1 MLVLVLQYSVL
12 KCHCVK
18 ESWSWR
24 LPAAVGPS
32 WLEELKTPWIFIFKY
47 WFFLWKYFATSLYCR
62 NSFLVSPELLHANRD
77 KWVLVTPHIWRV
89 HGAGIK
95 RVHVCVLHLS
105 LSLLFP
111 WYCPSPNCL
120 SCFQLTLCW
129 YLSIKIFVKT
139 IFFLTAQDEG
149 FCWAF

>member
-12 KCHCVK
+12 KCPCVK

-89 HGAGIK
+89 HGKKSTHLCITLK
-95 RVHVCVLHLS
+95 LKLKLVVSLVLPFPE
-105 LSLLFP
+105 LFVLFSA
-111 WYCPSPNCL
+111 Y
-120 SCFQLTLCW
+120 FV
-129 YLSIKIFVKT
+129 YLSIKIFVKNC
-139 IFFLTAQDEG
+139 FFLTAQD
-149 FCWAF
+149 